1 MALYLNIGKA
11 HILILSMLYV
21 LLKGMNL
28 ETNKV
33 NSYFQNFF
41 LMNCVK
47 NSVQANIDGVSG
59 SAEITRI

>member
-1 MALYLNIGKA
+1 MALYLNIGKE
-11 HILILSMLYV
+11 HKLILSMLYV

-41 LMNCVK
+41 FN
-47 NSVQANIDGVSG
+47 
-59 SAEITRI
+59 E

>member
-1 MALYLNIGKA
+1 MALYLNIGKE
-11 HILILSMLYV
+11 HKLILSMLYV

-41 LMNCVK
+41 LMNSVK
-47 NSVQANIDGVSG
+47 NSVPANIDGVSG